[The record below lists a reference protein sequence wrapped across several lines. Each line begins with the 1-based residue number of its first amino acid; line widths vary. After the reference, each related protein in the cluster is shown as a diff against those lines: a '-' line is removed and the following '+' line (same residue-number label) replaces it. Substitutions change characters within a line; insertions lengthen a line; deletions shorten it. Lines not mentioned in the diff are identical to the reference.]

1 MTEAYTVLRD
11 PKRRRAYDEGLREG
25 QQRMQIAEAEARA
38 EKQATVELDG
48 ATPNGRRYSA
58 LARQDEAR
66 GDLTAAIRNLQT
78 AATFEPGNVH
88 FKNKLQQLRAAQE
101 TQRRGRKGSP
111 I

>member
-1 MTEAYTVLRD
+1 
-11 PKRRRAYDEGLREG
+11 
-25 QQRMQIAEAEARA
+25 
-38 EKQATVELDG
+38 
-48 ATPNGRRYSA
+48 

-66 GDLTAAIRNLQT
+66 GDFTAAIRNLQT

-101 TQRRGRKGSP
+101 AQRRGKKGFP